1 MRFFRHHDVDE
12 DEFDLDSPESDD
24 FGPEQPE
31 DYSFF
36 PYELEE
42 PEDEGGEGVDV
53 FGVPRRSFRLGP
65 ILAGAA
71 ALCITAGGLGVLSL
85 QAPELYSQL
94 TAPILTGF
102 SRMGELGRSALDG
115 ASLAAAELAQA
126 EGEPEELPEE
136 SQQLDDSA
144 TAPPPRPRAPF
155 EVTSLIE
162 RDGQEILTG
171 GAHEII
177 YYNQTYDRWA
187 DAPYGTDRLGGYGC
201 GPTAMAMA
209 VSSLTS
215 TAIDPAEMAQWCV
228 ENRYWARK
236 HGSYLSIVSGAA
248 EAYGLTCTPLS
259 PEELDPDLLVSYL
272 ATGQVIAALMGPGHF
287 TSRGHF
293 ILLRGVTLDGSILVA
308 DPASVERSLTP
319 WDLDLIL
326 EELSASRHHGAPLWV
341 LSQSGF

>member
-1 MRFFRHHDVDE
+1 MKKTDGRKRTGRNIALLILLALLCVGGVELAACSYFAPETYQRITAPARWVVTAALDACGRG
-12 DEFDLDSPESDD
+12 LDSAR
-24 FGPEQPE
+24 Q
-31 DYSFF
+31 FF
-36 PYELEE
+36 LDTADHAVQFWTELITPKETPTLEE
-42 PEDEGGEGVDV
+42 PPNQFAEEPDFVPNWPAVD
-53 FGVPRRSFRLGP
+53 PT
-65 ILAGAA
+65 
-71 ALCITAGGLGVLSL
+71 IT
-85 QAPELYSQL
+85 ELK
-94 TAPILTGF
+94 
-102 SRMGELGRSALDG
+102 
-115 ASLAAAELAQA
+115 
-126 EGEPEELPEE
+126 
-136 SQQLDDSA
+136 
-144 TAPPPRPRAPF
+144 
-155 EVTSLIE
+155 EV
-162 RDGQEILTG
+162 DGQQILTG
-171 GAHEII
+171 GNVNIVYFCQSDETWG
-177 YYNQTYDRWA
+177 NQ
-187 DAPYGTDRLGGYGC
+187 PYGTDTIGPYGC

>member
-1 MRFFRHHDVDE
+1 MRFFRQRDIDS
-12 DEFDLDSPESDD
+12 DEFGLDRPEPDGFD
-24 FGPEQPE
+24 PEQPE

-36 PYELEE
+36 PYELEDPDGDGE
-42 PEDEGGEGVDV
+42 EDVDV
-53 FGVPRRSFRLGP
+53 FGVPRRSFRPGP
-65 ILAGAA
+65 ILAAAA
-71 ALCITAGGLGVLSL
+71 ALCITAGGLGVFAL
-85 QAPELYSQL
+85 QAPELYSRF
-94 TAPILTGF
+94 AGPILTGF
-102 SRMGELGRSALDG
+102 SRIGELGRSALDG
-115 ASLAAAELAQA
+115 ASLAAAELARA
-126 EGEPEELPEE
+126 EEEPEEVLEE

-144 TAPPPRPRAPF
+144 TTPPPRPRAPF

-201 GPTAMAMA
+201 GPTALAMA
-209 VSSLTS
+209 VSSLTG

-228 ENRYWARK
+228 EQNYWARK
-236 HGSYLSIVSGAA
+236 HGSYLSIVSGTA

-259 PEELDPDLLVSYL
+259 LEEADTDQVISRL
-272 ATGQVIAALMGPGHF
+272 ATGQVIVALMGPGHF
-287 TSRGHF
+287 TSKGHF

-308 DPASVERSLTP
+308 DPASVERSLTL

-341 LSQSGF
+341 LSQNYF

>member
-12 DEFDLDSPESDD
+12 DEFDLDSPESDG

-171 GAHEII
+171 GGLEII
-177 YYNQTYDRWA
+177 YF
-187 DAPYGTDRLGGYGC
+187 C

-308 DPASVERSLTP
+308 DPASVERSLTL